1 MKTLDRIF
9 EKVESEI
16 MASTT
21 LHKPFNSSHEGYAVL
36 LEELDE
42 VWEEIKKSKHY
53 ILSNEA
59 KQELIQVAAVAMRMI
74 NEL

>member
-1 MKTLDRIF
+1 MKTYGAICSDIVDEVLSSKD
-9 EKVESEI
+9 K
-16 MASTT
+16 
-21 LHKPFNSSHEGYAVL
+21 HKPFNSSHEGYAVL

-53 ILSNEA
+53 TLSNEA

>member
-1 MKTLDRIF
+1 MKTYLEIQMAVDVEICISK
-9 EKVESEI
+9 EK
-16 MASTT
+16 
-21 LHKPFNSSHEGYAVL
+21 HKPFNSSHEGYGVL

-42 VWEEIKKSKHY
+42 VWEEIKKSKNY
-53 ILSNEA
+53 TLSNES

>member
-9 EKVESEI
+9 ESVETEI
-16 MASTT
+16 YSSTI

-42 VWEEIKKSKHY
+42 VWEEIKKSKNY
-53 ILSNEA
+53 TLSKEA

>member
-1 MKTLDRIF
+1 MKTYEDIQNQML
-9 EKVESEI
+9 VEVQLSKL
-16 MASTT
+16 

-42 VWEEIKKSKHY
+42 VWEEIKKSKNY
-53 ILSNEA
+53 TLSNEA

>member
-1 MKTLDRIF
+1 MKTYEDIKSAVW
-9 EKVESEI
+9 EEI
-16 MASTT
+16 YSSTII
-21 LHKPFNSSHEGYAVL
+21 HKSFNSSHEGYAVL

-42 VWEEIKKSKHY
+42 VWEEIKKSKNY
-53 ILSNEA
+53 TLSNEA

>member
-1 MKTLDRIF
+1 MKTYEEIQLAVN
-9 EKVESEI
+9 VEICLSKDK
-16 MASTT
+16 
-21 LHKPFNSSHEGYAVL
+21 HKPFNSSHEGYGVL

-42 VWEEIKKSKHY
+42 VWEEIKESKSY
-53 ILSNEA
+53 TLSKEA

>member
-1 MKTLDRIF
+1 MKTYDEINHAVRC
-9 EKVESEI
+9 EI
-16 MASTT
+16 MHSKTY
-21 LHKPFNSSHEGYAVL
+21 HKDFNSSHEGYAVL

-53 ILSNEA
+53 TLSNEA

>member
-1 MKTLDRIF
+1 MKTYEEIISEVAF
-9 EKVESEI
+9 EIDTSRNK
-16 MASTT
+16 
-21 LHKPFNSSHEGYAVL
+21 HKPFNSSHEGYAVL